1 MGHLYPSVEWNP
13 FAMAD
18 NKYLLHGEFSI
29 SFVDREVY
37 HCRFAMPMNVA
48 RQPPLLLSISI
59 QCPESEVHR

>member
-1 MGHLYPSVEWNP
+1 
-13 FAMAD
+13 MAD